1 MATLTKPQAIEIFHL
16 AFLQVLPQHLPPLN
30 YAVKGGANLRLFL
43 GSVRRSEDIDFNFV
57 GHVPWS
63 LQPRIDAALKSPALG
78 HLLAIH
84 GIKIVSVNPSKTT
97 STTGRWKF
105 QLAAPGVQFNSKL
118 EFSMRQEDRPL
129 YELAS
134 VSPTLAAAA
143 RMRPAVANHY
153 LPAGAMEQKIA
164 ALALRTE
171 TQARDIFDLDFLIT
185 RYSAESLAAQPNVYE
200 LDLAGRRV
208 FEVTYR
214 EYLDLV
220 VTYID
225 PAFVSM
231 YRSEEEWERIA
242 LNVATRL
249 DSIRAGVR

>member
-1 MATLTKPQAIEIFHL
+1 
-16 AFLQVLPQHLPPLN
+16 
-30 YAVKGGANLRLFL
+30 
-43 GSVRRSEDIDFNFV
+43 
-57 GHVPWS
+57 
-63 LQPRIDAALKSPALG
+63 
-78 HLLAIH
+78 
-84 GIKIVSVNPSKTT
+84 
-97 STTGRWKF
+97 
-105 QLAAPGVQFNSKL
+105 VQFNSKL